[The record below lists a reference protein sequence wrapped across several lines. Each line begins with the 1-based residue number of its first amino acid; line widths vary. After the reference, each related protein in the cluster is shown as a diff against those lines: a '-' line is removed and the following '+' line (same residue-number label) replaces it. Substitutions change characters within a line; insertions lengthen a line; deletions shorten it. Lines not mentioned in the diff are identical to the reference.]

1 MIKVLNEESDN
12 DKYRNVTESQSVGH
26 EGAIKCLKRSSC
38 IVLGFTT
45 EVQYETITSTK
56 RKT

>member
-12 DKYRNVTESQSVGH
+12 DKYRNVTESQTVGH
-26 EGAIKCLKRSSC
+26 EGAIKCLKRSR

-45 EVQYETITSTK
+45 EVQYETITNTK
-56 RKT
+56 YKT

>member
-1 MIKVLNEESDN
+1 MIYVLNEESEN
-12 DKYRNVTESQSVGH
+12 DKYRNVTESQTVGY

-45 EVQYETITSTK
+45 EIQDETVTNTK
-56 RKT
+56 HKT